1 MGHSPGSSRAAEC
14 NAVTSCSLGGRT
26 RIGKR
31 EVEGLI
37 YKAAALYWGQARFI
51 TDHLDIVDKIYPY
64 SPDRHV
70 SKEERMGRR
79 DRRGRELAGAQCWF
93 HISSVL
99 ILVMN
104 VDLLWLSL
112 IADCYRRLFYV
123 YFFYKKLFGSSS
135 NSRLTKEAIWVLWI
149 SGQLK
154 H

>member
-14 NAVTSCSLGGRT
+14 SAVTSCSLGGRT
-26 RIGKR
+26 QIGKEMR

-51 TDHLDIVDKIYPY
+51 TDHLDIVDKVYPY

-93 HISSVL
+93 HTS
-99 ILVMN
+99 
-104 VDLLWLSL
+104 
-112 IADCYRRLFYV
+112 
-123 YFFYKKLFGSSS
+123 
-135 NSRLTKEAIWVLWI
+135 
-149 SGQLK
+149 
-154 H
+154 